1 MSPFWLS
8 SGGGSHVTSS
18 CVAVGPWTATLRGA
32 AVGTGGERGPECAG
46 APREEA
52 RGPETPDPLLQ
63 GFSGQG
69 RAGLG
74 GGGWKRSGAH
84 LPPRQR
90 PRAGGWRAPRPP
102 RCTRSCGSRSAGA
115 CSGLGATVGQG
126 RDRAH
131 VTEGGGCGALRRR
144 TRASLGP
151 GVQAQERTGES
162 WGAGAAGTAGDAL
175 AHPWDPAQAATILDA
190 FRTERGT
197 ANMHAETTGANPNS
211 PGHAGSQATSS
222 LPSRAP

>member
-1 MSPFWLS
+1 MC
-8 SGGGSHVTSS
+8 GGPQRGG
-18 CVAVGPWTATLRGA
+18 AGPRDP
-32 AVGTGGERGPECAG
+32 RPPPAG
-46 APREEA
+46 
-52 RGPETPDPLLQ
+52 LL
-63 GFSGQG
+63 
-69 RAGLG
+69 RAGEGRVG

-162 WGAGAAGTAGDAL
+162 WGTGAAGTAGDAL
-175 AHPWDPAQAATILDA
+175 AHPWDPAQAATIPDA

-222 LPSRAP
+222 LPSWAP